1 MMKIVLFLVG
11 ISLQVNAQ
19 QIVTKPFLT
28 PEKMDEIMYNAFN
41 APKIVREREEK
52 KQKEEALRKMET
64 EKEEKERNNAKNNL
78 LNQMKN

>member
-1 MMKIVLFLVG
+1 MKIVLFLVG

-64 EKEEKERNNAKNNL
+64 EKEEKERNNAKANL
-78 LNQMKN
+78 LNQMNN

>member
-1 MMKIVLFLVG
+1 MKIVLFLVG